1 MGNKLYV
8 GNLPYSVRDGDLE
21 QSFGQFGTVTS
32 AKVMMERDTG
42 RSKGFGFVEMGSD
55 AEAQAAINGMNGQPL
70 GGRSLVVNEA
80 RPMEPRP
87 PRSGGGGYGG
97 GGGGGGYGG
106 GGREGGGGGYGGG
119 GRDGGG
125 GYGGGGGRREGGG
138 GYGGGGRREGS
149 AGGNDGNFR
158 SPYGGGAARQNNGSS
173 GRNEY

>member
-8 GNLPYSVRDGDLE
+8 GNLPYSVRDSDLE
-21 QSFGQFGTVTS
+21 QSFGQFGAVTS

-55 AEAQAAINGMNGQPL
+55 AEALAAIEGMNGAPL

-87 PRSGGGGYGG
+87 PRTGGGGGYGG

-106 GGREGGGGGYGGG
+106 GGGGREGGGGGGG
-119 GRDGGG
+119 
-125 GYGGGGGRREGGG
+125 
-138 GYGGGGRREGS
+138 
-149 AGGNDGNFR
+149 FR
-158 SPYGGGAARQNNGSS
+158 SPYGGGGGGRS
-173 GRNEY
+173 GGGGREGGGGGGRGGFGGGGNSY

>member
-21 QSFGQFGTVTS
+21 QAFGQFGAVTS

-70 GGRSLVVNEA
+70 GGRSIVVNEA

-87 PRSGGGGYGG
+87 PRSGGF
-97 GGGGGGYGG
+97 GGGGGGYG

-119 GRDGGG
+119 REGGGGGYGGGRDGGG
-125 GYGGGGGRREGGG
+125 GYGGGGRSEGGFRSPYGSGSRNGGGGGRNGGG
-138 GYGGGGRREGS
+138 GYGGGGN
-149 AGGNDGNFR
+149 GG
-158 SPYGGGAARQNNGSS
+158 Y
-173 GRNEY
+173 